1 MTDGDGDRDRAV
13 ARPAAEDRRTAYAL
27 VTVQMVLLAALVL
40 LPRGEAWAPGPVLL
54 TAAAVGALAGT
65 ALVLVG
71 GTALGR
77 GLTAVPLPN
86 AHAVL
91 RTGGLYRWVRHPI
104 YSGVLLVATSVT
116 LAAGDPRRLV
126 VLGLLVALLTVK
138 ARWEEARL
146 AERFPDYPAY
156 AARTPRFLPR
166 VRRRG

>member
-1 MTDGDGDRDRAV
+1 MTDGDGDGGRDGAV
-13 ARPAAEDRRTAYAL
+13 ALPAPEDRRTAYAL
-27 VTVQMVLLAALVL
+27 VTLQMVLLAALVL
-40 LPRGEAWAPGPVLL
+40 LPRGELWAPGPVLL

-65 ALVLVG
+65 GLVLVG

-77 GLTAVPLPN
+77 GLTPVPLPN
-86 AHAVL
+86 AHTVL

-104 YSGVLLVATSVT
+104 YTGVLLVATSVT
-116 LAAGDPRRLV
+116 LAAGDPWRLV

-156 AARTPRFLPR
+156 AATTGRFVPRIPR
-166 VRRRG
+166 